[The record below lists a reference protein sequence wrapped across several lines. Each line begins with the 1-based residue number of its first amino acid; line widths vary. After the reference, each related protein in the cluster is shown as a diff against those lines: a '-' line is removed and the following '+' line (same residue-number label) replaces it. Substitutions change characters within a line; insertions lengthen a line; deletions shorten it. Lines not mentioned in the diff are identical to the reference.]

1 MSASKVSYK
10 CKNIAVEYSIFHGK
24 KFREIDFIL
33 FHEFLLALLKFEKF
47 FPIFWLTVGRTEHN
61 ILGFFFMIFG
71 SISRNIFL
79 FFMILCNLT
88 KKLDSGNGN

>member
-33 FHEFLLALLKFEKF
+33 FHEFLLALLKFAIFSRYFGSLWAEQNT
-47 FPIFWLTVGRTEHN
+47 IFW
-61 ILGFFFMIFG
+61 
-71 SISRNIFL
+71 
-79 FFMILCNLT
+79 
-88 KKLDSGNGN
+88 DSSS